1 MADIQAL
8 NTDKKKIKNHDFI
21 HFLSS
26 ASFTNFTSAVPCRQR
41 RGMRPPAASPAIS
54 HLHRPPCPAALLGP
68 RRSLGTP
75 GKCCPPPLPKWCQF
89 WKMAFDSPIK
99 LSWSDRKG
107 HPEARRV
114 TSSHKP
120 KRTIRLTTAKFSN
133 WRSLE
138 PNRIRRYQIFSLS
151 TAYIAAGF
159 FPTGRCNIF
168 PSITTGMTYFR
179 IKC

>member
-8 NTDKKKIKNHDFI
+8 NTDQKKKKKITTS
-21 HFLSS
+21 FLFFCLIYQLHLGPS
-26 ASFTNFTSAVPCRQR
+26 
-41 RGMRPPAASPAIS
+41 MRARKGNVSPAASPAIS
-54 HLHRPPCPAALLGP
+54 HLHRPPCPAAPLGP

-75 GKCCPPPLPKWCQF
+75 GKCCPPPLPNWCQF

-107 HPEARRV
+107 HPEASRV

-120 KRTIRLTTAKFSN
+120 KRTMRLTTAKFSN
-133 WRSLE
+133 WWSLE
-138 PNRIRRYQIFSLS
+138 PNRIRRYQILSVS
-151 TAYIAAGF
+151 TAYVAAGF